1 MFDEDI
7 RKSNDLSEMLETY
20 MNVDYFLHST
30 FVVAP
35 NPFSTLHF
43 YNRFPPFQKK
53 KIWNTFKGDN
63 GRSKNKDK
71 LTQWMQKC
79 FLFYYYIG
87 ECLS

>member
-7 RKSNDLSEMLETY
+7 RKLHDLSEMLETY

-35 NPFSTLHF
+35 ASFSALHS
-43 YNRFPPFQKK
+43 YNRFAPFQKK
-53 KIWNTFKGDN
+53 KWNTFKGDN
-63 GRSKNKDK
+63 GRSKSKDK

-79 FLFYYYIG
+79 LLFYYYIG
-87 ECLS
+87 ECIS